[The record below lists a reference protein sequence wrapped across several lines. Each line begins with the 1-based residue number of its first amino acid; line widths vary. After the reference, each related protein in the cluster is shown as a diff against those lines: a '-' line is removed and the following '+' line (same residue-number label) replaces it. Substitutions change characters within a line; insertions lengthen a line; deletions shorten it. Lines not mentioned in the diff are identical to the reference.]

1 MCCSPGASDTFLI
14 ARLCASPR
22 KQLQAVKHTPADS
35 GGTSG
40 LYKNIFTSGESW
52 WEWDSLSFLCS
63 LNVILP
69 ISAWPHFCLTPFL
82 SSVGPSSCFYFTKK
96 PKKQQPRN
104 HYLSLFVF
112 KFMDLLLG
120 WGDGGSS
127 FTLINEKPS
136 AAQVLRGHG
145 ARLWLVETQ
154 APAFVNAP
162 VSCGSTYIYRL
173 DLLVTE

>member
-52 WEWDSLSFLCS
+52 WEWDSLSFVCS

-69 ISAWPHFCLTPFL
+69 ISAWSHFCPPWVLLRVFFFL
-82 SSVGPSSCFYFTKK
+82 TKK
-96 PKKQQPRN
+96 PKKPRN

-120 WGDGGSS
+120 WGGGGSS
-127 FTLINEKPS
+127 FTLINDKPS

-162 VSCGSTYIYRL
+162 VSCGSTYI
-173 DLLVTE
+173 